1 MIFISYARE
10 DRERVGAII
19 RTLQLDLGIKV
30 WSDSQI
36 QIGTSFTS
44 AIEDALADARVV
56 IVFWT
61 RDSVKSQYVREEARI
76 GLDAGKL
83 LPVRL
88 EDVRPPV
95 GFVEVQGLD
104 LFDPPPTAP
113 SDRAPAWNVFFNEI
127 TSRLSPYVK
136 HLLTLQLDVQQGNE
150 LDLARYFTREGALA
164 VVWGR
169 RAEMAVLPFFWG
181 LAMLGFKP
189 EAASEPAE
197 MSGEHVV
204 PILKAIET
212 ADLVLFALYP
222 PKMSQPF
229 FDLVYQRAG
238 AKAQFVVFGSLT
250 PEEASREYGLAHV
263 AEQRFLQ
270 KRAVGFPLIGE
281 AARRETWATICF
293 ISDRL
298 EELRVKSPAVRK
310 SAPK

>member
-19 RTLQLDLGIKV
+19 RTLELDLAIQV

-44 AIEDALADARVV
+44 AIEEALADARVV

-61 RDSVKSQYVREEARI
+61 RDSVKSQYVRDEARI

-95 GFVEVQGLD
+95 GFGEVQSLD
-104 LFDPPPTAP
+104 LFEPPSTAP
-113 SDRAPAWNVFFNEI
+113 SDRAPTWNVFFKEI

-136 HLLTLQLDVQQGNE
+136 HLLTLQLDAQQWNE
-150 LDLARYFTREGALA
+150 LDLARYFTRRGRLA

-181 LAMLGFKP
+181 LAMLGFKL
-189 EAASEPAE
+189 EDASEPTE
-197 MSGEHVV
+197 MSGEDVL
-204 PILKAIET
+204 PILEAIET

-250 PEEASREYGLAHV
+250 PEEARREYGLAHV
-263 AEQRFLQ
+263 AEKCFLQ
-270 KRAVGFPLIGE
+270 KHAVGFPLKGE
-281 AARRETWATICF
+281 AALRETWATICF

-298 EELRVKSPAVRK
+298 EELRVKSPAARK
-310 SAPK
+310 PAPK